1 MLTRPS
7 NTGADDSVLERA
19 TSCVQ
24 PYIVFILASVSCGC
38 FARTIPFSNFE
49 ITDQCQGWVGARSC
63 HSKCPVPDSHICS
76 AQIETNVQYSP
87 VPQTRPRTEYSPGQ
101 GTCGVPAAW
110 ASLQLASQV
119 SGSPTGRP
127 GWGSDGASTAQG
139 RGSWGL
145 DSLIYGSPDA
155 PAMGGGSPASPSPGL
170 GIPAQHQGP
179 TGARP
184 GVLDPSEPQP
194 SVWDPAGGGGSG

>member
-1 MLTRPS
+1 MVALHAQYLFPILKLQISAKVGLGPGHAIQNVRCLTP
-7 NTGADDSVLERA
+7 TY
-19 TSCVQ
+19 VQ
-24 PYIVFILASVSCGC
+24 PKF
-38 FARTIPFSNFE
+38 
-49 ITDQCQGWVGARSC
+49 
-63 HSKCPVPDSHICS
+63 
-76 AQIETNVQYSP
+76 ETNVQYSP